1 MKALQYESASP
12 KYTHKEKKRKR
23 ERKDRSVRIS
33 PSTRE
38 RLGCCTV
45 LVKVVATLVV
55 YEILKT

>member
-45 LVKVVATLVV
+45 LVKVVATDHIYLVV
-55 YEILKT
+55 

>member
-23 ERKDRSVRIS
+23 ERKDRSVRIL
-33 PSTRE
+33 PPTRK

-45 LVKVVATLVV
+45 LLKVVATDHIYLVV
-55 YEILKT
+55 